1 MLVLQQA
8 EGQEDLEW
16 RLRESGLAGW
26 SLVEHVPVE
35 RLAETLKR
43 VARLPGCS
51 PIALVP
57 AGRLAVE
64 LGVYEALV
72 VVVVVGKSWKEVVM
86 VKVPA
91 EAASRKMESYGD
103 VVSEVRAVVVVGSA
117 VVVRVAMLAVANGA
131 MSVVCVESWEACEVA
146 AGGWEMYG
154 LL

>member
-26 SLVEHVPVE
+26 SLVEHDPVE
-35 RLAETLKR
+35 QLAETLKR

-72 VVVVVGKSWKEVVM
+72 V
-86 VKVPA
+86 VPA

-146 AGGWEMYG
+146 SGGWEMYG
-154 LL
+154 LW

>member
-72 VVVVVGKSWKEVVM
+72 VV
-86 VKVPA
+86 PA
-91 EAASRKMESYGD
+91 EAASRKMESYGGA
-103 VVSEVRAVVVVGSA
+103 VSEVRAVVVVGSA